1 MDNWQEE
8 QIQSLLNIDSEAS
21 FFKELNQIARGLGF
35 EYCAYGMRLPLPVS
49 APKLVMLNN
58 YSSAWQQRYAEQN
71 YLAIDP
77 TVAHGM
83 RSVAPLIWSENVF
96 ANCRPFWEE
105 AQAQGLRVGWALACH
120 DARGIGGLLSL
131 SRAED
136 PLTAK
141 ELDSISPRTHWL
153 TQIAHQSLAGLLVA
167 EHMPEANV
175 QLTSREVEVL
185 RWTADGKTSWETSDI
200 MNISERTVNFH
211 INNTMAKLGVSNKTA
226 AAIKAAIL
234 GLLG

>member
-1 MDNWQEE
+1 MVNWQEE
-8 QIQSLLNIDSEAS
+8 QIQSLLDTDSDSA
-21 FFKELNQIARGLGF
+21 FFSKLSQISSSLGF
-35 EYCAYGMRLPLPVS
+35 EYCAYGMRLPLPIS
-49 APKLVMLNN
+49 QPKLVMLNN
-58 YSSAWQQRYAEQN
+58 YSSQWQQQYAENN

-83 RSVAPLIWSENVF
+83 RSVAPLIWSEEVF
-96 ANCRPFWEE
+96 ADCRPFWEE
-105 AQAQGLRVGWALACH
+105 AQAHGLRVGWALACH

-131 SRAED
+131 SRPDD
-136 PLTAK
+136 PLTAT
-141 ELDSISPRTHWL
+141 ELNAISPRIHWL
-153 TQIAHQSLAGLLVA
+153 TQIAHQSLARLLVA

-175 QLTSREVEVL
+175 QLTQREIEVL

-211 INNTMAKLGVSNKTA
+211 IANTMSKLGVHNKTA